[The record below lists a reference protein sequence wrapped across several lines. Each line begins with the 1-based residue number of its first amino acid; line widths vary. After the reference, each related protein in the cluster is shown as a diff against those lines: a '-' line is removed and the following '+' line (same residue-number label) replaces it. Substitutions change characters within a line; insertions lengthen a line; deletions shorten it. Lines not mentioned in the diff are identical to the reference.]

1 MPQAAV
7 VHAGSSQTWL
17 FSSLQYEAFSYDHR
31 VVHADVGRI
40 HDFPSCKSLLTVGS
54 GRFESRWATLWIM
67 RGDGTT
73 SAPSR

>member
-1 MPQAAV
+1 
-7 VHAGSSQTWL
+7 
-17 FSSLQYEAFSYDHR
+17 DHR

-54 GRFESRWATLWIM
+54 GRFESRWATVWIM